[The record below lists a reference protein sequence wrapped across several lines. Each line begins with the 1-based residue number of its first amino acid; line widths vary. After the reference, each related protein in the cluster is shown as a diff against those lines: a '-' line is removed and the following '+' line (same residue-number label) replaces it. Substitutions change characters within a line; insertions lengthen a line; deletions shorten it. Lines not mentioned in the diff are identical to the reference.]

1 MTIQSS
7 LKHARVRAGL
17 SLTDAAKRSGI
28 QRSNIAAIE
37 NGRRDPTAST
47 IEKIATASH
56 VRLIP
61 VASDGRTSVAEAS
74 DTVAEALHRGEAFR
88 AYRALIQIADDL
100 AAPDPVDRFVLA
112 IEPPARITPEW
123 DAALAGVT
131 EWRLGEIGLPLP
143 GWVRAEHG
151 DPAWGWAPPLSD
163 AADSIPVDIDRV
175 PEPLRKRGVLIEA
188 DELASV

>member
-1 MTIQSS
+1 MTITSS

-17 SLTDAAKRSGI
+17 SLSAAAKASGV

-47 IEKIATASH
+47 IEKIADAAH

-61 VASDGRTSVAEAS
+61 VPADGRTTVAEAS
-74 DTVAEALHRGEAFR
+74 VVLAEAAHRDDVRR
-88 AYRALIQIADDL
+88 AYRVLVQIADDL
-100 AAPDPVDRFVLA
+100 TTPDPAGRFVLA
-112 IEPPARITPEW
+112 VEPPARISPEW

-131 EWRLGEIGLPLP
+131 EWRLSQARLPLP
-143 GWVRAEHG
+143 GWVAAEHG
-151 DPAWGWAPPLSD
+151 LPDRTWTPPLSP
-163 AADSIPVDIDRV
+163 AAASLPIDLGSV

-188 DELASV
+188 DELASA